1 MPALN
6 DMTPNELMKFMTDLN
21 RKTESEKA
29 NVAKLEEKVASMTS
43 EIVPAGIKDINKII
57 WPYTMSTGFMQT
69 SPTVAYANKNLLV
82 NQEAGFVVT
91 KVIHQVFEKMGAGNY
106 RWVDLR
112 NENVEDLFINF
123 SDPQSGRY
131 FAQEPFSI
139 NHIGDGQFFTKMFG
153 RPLIL
158 PNSAMNAE
166 VTTKSGT
173 KTYFTNISFVGYRV
187 RIEDAQDIL
196 GLVNQL

>member
-1 MPALN
+1 MPSIENLSN
-6 DMTPNELMKFMTDLN
+6 NELLKYVSDLN

-29 NVAKLEEKVASMTS
+29 NVSKLEEQVSGMTS

-69 SPTVAYANKNLLV
+69 SPAISYANKNLLV

-91 KVIHQVFEKMGAGNY
+91 KIIHQVFEKMSAGVY

-112 NENVEDLFINF
+112 NENAEDLYINF

-139 NHIGDGQFFTKMFG
+139 NHIGDGQFFTKMLG

-158 PNSAMNAE
+158 PNSAINAE
-166 VTTKSGT
+166 VTTKSTT

-187 RIEDAQDIL
+187 RIEDATDIL

>member
-1 MPALN
+1 MPN
-6 DMTPNELMKFMTDLN
+6 MNELSNKELLQFMTELN

-29 NVAKLEEKVASMTS
+29 QVLKLEERISEMTS

-57 WPYTMSTGFMQT
+57 WPYTMSTGFMET
-69 SPTVAYANKNLLV
+69 SPTIPYANKNLLV

-91 KVIHQVFEKMGAGNY
+91 KIIHQVFEKVGAGNY
-106 RWVDLR
+106 QWIDLR
-112 NENVEDLFINF
+112 TQNAEDLFINF

-131 FAQEPFSI
+131 FAQEPFNI
-139 NHIGDGQFFTKMFG
+139 NHVGDGLFSTKMFG

-166 VTTKSGT
+166 VTTKSST
-173 KTYFTNISFVGYRV
+173 KTYYTNISFVGYRV
-187 RIEDAQDIL
+187 RIEDATDIL

>member
-1 MPALN
+1 MPNLSIMSN
-6 DMTPNELMKFMTDLN
+6 NEILKYLTELN

-29 NVAKLEEKVASMTS
+29 SVSKLEDQVSNMTS

-57 WPYTMSTGFMQT
+57 WPYVMSSGFMET
-69 SPTVAYANKNLLV
+69 SSTITTASKNMLV

-106 RWVDLR
+106 RWVDLQ
-112 NENVEDLFINF
+112 NEFVEGLYFNF

-139 NHIGDGQFFTKMFG
+139 NHLGDGQFFTKLLG

-158 PNSAMNAE
+158 PNSAFNVE
-166 VTTKSGT
+166 VINQGSSKN
-173 KTYFTNISFVGYRV
+173 YFTNISFQGYKI

-196 GLVNQL
+196 GLTSQL